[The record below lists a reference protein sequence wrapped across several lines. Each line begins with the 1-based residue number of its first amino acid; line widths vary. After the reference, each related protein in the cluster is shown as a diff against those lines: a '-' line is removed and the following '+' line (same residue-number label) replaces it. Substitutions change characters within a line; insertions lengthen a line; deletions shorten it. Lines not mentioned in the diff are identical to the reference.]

1 MGSFINNPDTATD
14 DMVNLYAFYVLA
26 IALRVAV
33 LNEIGVNVT
42 DEVKDYVMD
51 DYLDWIKLVKHLDE
65 DCVLPKNVLHQMI
78 QKIQNQESK
87 N

>member
-1 MGSFINNPDTATD
+1 
-14 DMVNLYAFYVLA
+14 MVNLYAFYVLA

-65 DCVLPKNVLHQMI
+65 DCVLSKNVLRQMI